1 MLIPFKT
8 LLAKYKFTPT
18 GVFHIGASTG
28 QEAKDYFNA
37 GAENVIWVE
46 AIPQVFKQ
54 LERNIQEFP
63 RMVSINECIADVD
76 GKEMTFNISNNEAQ
90 SSSLLELDYHK
101 TDHPDVY
108 YTEKI
113 QVFTKRVDTL
123 LKERKINLEDYN
135 FLNIDLQGAELMA
148 LKGMGDELNKVKYAY
163 LEVNKKHE
171 YKDCPLL
178 SDIDSYMDLFGF
190 KRVELEWC
198 GGFSWGDAMYI
209 KRELL

>member
-8 LLAKYKFTPT
+8 LLAKYRFTPT

-28 QEAKDYFNA
+28 QEAKDYFDSSV
-37 GAENVIWVE
+37 ENVVFIE
-46 AIPQVFKQ
+46 AIPDVYEQ
-54 LERNIQEFP
+54 LVRHLGQYP
-63 RMVSINECIADVD
+63 RMVAINECIADID
-76 GKEMTFNISNNEAQ
+76 GKEMTFHISNNEAQ

-108 YTEKI
+108 FTKDI
-113 QVFTKRVDTL
+113 QVKTKRIDTL
-123 LKERKINLEDYN
+123 LKERKINLDNYN

-148 LKGMGDELNKVKYAY
+148 LKGIGEELHKVNYAY

-178 SDIDSYMDLFGF
+178 SDIDSYMDYFGF

-198 GGFSWGDAMYI
+198 GGFSWGDAFYI
-209 KRELL
+209 KNN

>member
-8 LLAKYKFTPT
+8 LLAKYQFTPT

-28 QEAKDYFNA
+28 QEAKDYFNS

-63 RMVSINECIADVD
+63 RMVAINECIADVD

-101 TDHPDVY
+101 TDHPDVF

-113 QVFTKRVDTL
+113 QVVTKRVDTL
-123 LKERKINLEDYN
+123 LKERKLNLEDYN

-148 LKGMGDELNKVKYAY
+148 LKGMGDELHKVKYAY
-163 LEVNKKHE
+163 LEINKKHL
-171 YKDCPLL
+171 YKDCPLV
-178 SDIDSYMDLFGF
+178 DEIIEYMNSFGF
-190 KRVELEWC
+190 VLVEIQYC
-198 GGFSWGDAMYI
+198 GNFSWGDSFFI
-209 KRELL
+209 KK

>member
-8 LLAKYKFTPT
+8 LLAKYQFTPT

-28 QEAKDYFNA
+28 QEAKDYFDSNM
-37 GAENVIWVE
+37 GEVVFIE
-46 AIPQVFKQ
+46 AIPHVFKQ
-54 LERNIQEFP
+54 LERHLAQYP
-63 RMVSINECIADVD
+63 RMIAINECIGDED

-101 TDHPDVY
+101 TDHPDVFY
-108 YTEKI
+108 CDKI
-113 QVFTKRVDTL
+113 QVKTKRVDTL
-123 LKERKINLEDYN
+123 LKERGINLADYD

-148 LKGMGDELNKVKYAY
+148 LKGMGEELNKVKYAY

-178 SDIDSYMDLFGF
+178 EDIDAYMDSFGF
-190 KRVELEWC
+190 KRVELEGC
-198 GGFSWGDAMYI
+198 GGFSWGDGFWI
-209 KRELL
+209 KNN